1 MSEPN
6 RAALRA
12 VIRGRVQAVGFRE
25 YVYTRARLLRLTGYV
40 RNLPDGRSLEI
51 VAEGERKDLEQLLEY
66 LRDGPRLGRVDGIEA
81 DWGEAGG
88 AYRDFG
94 VVY

>member
-51 VAEGERKDLEQLLEY
+51 VAEGERKDLEQLLEQ

-81 DWGEAGG
+81 DWGEPSG